1 LIKIENIKKTYSS
14 SDEGRVLKG
23 INLEF
28 GKTGFVCILGK
39 SGSGK
44 STLLNIIGGL
54 DKGEGTI
61 SYEDVKVNHYDSKKI
76 DLYRS
81 KNIGYIFQNYL
92 LLQDLTVYENI
103 DVALSLAGVNN
114 AVERKNRIEKCLKIV
129 GLDRYKRRMSSALS
143 GGQQQ
148 RVAIARAL
156 AKDSKILICDEPTG
170 NLDSINTIE
179 IMKILKSIS
188 KTKLIIMV
196 THNNDMAKR
205 FADRIINLVDGEI
218 ISDKENQGKGA
229 SYSKDIIE
237 LSSLENETIKSGNL
251 EIVSYKD
258 KESSE
263 PLKLSVIEYQ
273 GKVKIVIESSH
284 QLLNDDYAI
293 IDTLEA
299 EEEEKEVDLEFNNSY
314 VGDKKVGIFKR
325 IKSSCQK
332 VYGAK
337 KATKVLYTFFSIFG
351 ILISFF
357 IYFASNL
364 NSIYVSEDES
374 KSTTDNYFMNRTI
387 FSLDPDNN
395 KQAKNYVY
403 RDELYNWIE
412 EDNGIIGVRPV
423 RFDQRFFSHHSCD
436 DLRYLNKTY
445 TKGTKIKIDVVRYN
459 DIEKEIDEFYLGRNI
474 ENDYEV
480 LITKSYL
487 KLYLEDYRIN
497 NKTIEDSVVLD
508 SEINFGFGGC
518 TFKVVGVVESDA
530 NSVICKDDEYLEF
543 VNGAQKSL
551 ESNALSY
558 IFSNAKVMTDEEYLE
573 YKGLDQLPKIY
584 RDWDLKPGVDSVNV
598 YYTRPVLRN
607 AINYSVRLSQLNMIG
622 ALEDEEE
629 IIVFDTKTNKNSYKK
644 FLSLFYDKLT
654 DNSKFSTEG
663 LPLNFKS
670 FEKIEKD
677 ERLIT
682 YLNDNNVNT
691 IGNGDVIISKDLY
704 DIIKTINPNRT
715 ISSCSIVGYYESDLG
730 IFDIYTNNVTYDV
743 LNIKYMTPV
752 DGNLDLIVVEDY
764 EKANEFLKDL
774 GYKIVNMNDYY
785 RDQVYELIKRIFFI
799 VIIAIAIIV
808 SLFMFMTNR
817 SKMIKNIYTIGVF
830 RALGV
835 HKKTIYKTFFI
846 DSLTVTTLTMALSY
860 TLTYVA
866 INLFS
871 YFYKTPP
878 YEFALFAVG
887 FGVMYLVNLFF
898 SMMPLILLLK
908 KTPREITIKYDI

>member
-1 LIKIENIKKTYSS
+1 MIKIENIKKTYSS
-14 SDEGRVLKG
+14 TNEGRVLKG
-23 INLEF
+23 ISLEF
-28 GKTGFVCILGK
+28 GNTGFVCILGK

-61 SYEDVKVNHYDSKKI
+61 IYEDVKVDHYDAKKI

-114 AVERKNRIEKCLKIV
+114 ALERKNRIEKCLKIV
-129 GLDRYKRRMSSALS
+129 GLDRYKRRVSSALS

-188 KTKLIIMV
+188 KTKLVIMV
-196 THNNDMAKR
+196 THNKDMAKR
-205 FADRIINLVDGEI
+205 FADRIIKLVDGEI
-218 ISDKENQGKGA
+218 VSDKENEGKGA
-229 SYSKDIIE
+229 SFSKDIIE
-237 LSSLENETIKSGNL
+237 LSSLENKIINDKGI

-258 KESSE
+258 DEFSE
-263 PLKLSVIEYQ
+263 PLKLSIIEYQ
-273 GKVKIVIESSH
+273 GKVKITIESSH
-284 QLLNDDYAI
+284 QILGDDYLI
-293 IDTLEA
+293 VDKLED
-299 EEEEKEVDLEFNNSY
+299 EEDEKEVELTFNNSY
-314 VGDKKVGIFKR
+314 SCDKKIGLFKR
-325 IKSSCQK
+325 LKESCKK

-364 NSIYVSEDES
+364 NSIYISEDES
-374 KSTTDNYFMNRTI
+374 KSTSDNYFSNRTI

-403 RDELYNWIE
+403 RDTLFDWIE
-412 EDNGIIGVRPV
+412 EDNGINGVRPV
-423 RFDQRFFSHHSCD
+423 RFDQRFFAHHNCEE
-436 DLRYLNKTY
+436 LRYLNNTY
-445 TKGTKIKIDVVRYN
+445 TKGTKIKVDIVRYN
-459 DIEKEIDEFYLGRNI
+459 DVRKEVSELYLGRNI

-497 NKTIEDSVVLD
+497 NKTIKDEVVLN
-508 SEINFGFGGC
+508 SEINFGFGDC
-518 TFKVVGVVESDA
+518 SFKVVGVVESDA
-530 NSVICKDDEYLEF
+530 NAVVCRDSVYLEF

-551 ESNALSY
+551 ESNALAY
-558 IFSNAKVMTDEEYLE
+558 IFSNSRAMSEEEYLE
-573 YKGLDQLPKIY
+573 YKNLEELPKIY
-584 RDWDLKPGVDSVNV
+584 RDWELKPGADIVNV
-598 YYTRPVLRN
+598 YYSRSVLRN

-622 ALEDEEE
+622 VLEEE
-629 IIVFDTKTNKNSYKK
+629 EPIVVFDTKFNEKSYKK
-644 FLSLFYDKLT
+644 FLSLFYDNLT
-654 DNSKFSTEG
+654 DNSKFSIEG
-663 LPLNFKS
+663 LPLYFKS
-670 FEKIEKD
+670 FEKMENDQREIV
-677 ERLIT
+677 
-682 YLNDNNVNT
+682 YLNDNSVDT
-691 IGNGDVIISKDLY
+691 LGNGDVIISKDLY

-715 ISSCSIVGYYESDLG
+715 ISSCNIVGYYESDLG
-730 IFDIYTNNVTYDV
+730 IFDIYTNNITYDV
-743 LNIKYMTPV
+743 LNLKYMTSV
-752 DGNLDLIVVEDY
+752 DGNLDLIVVDDY
-764 EKANEFLKDL
+764 GKANEFLKDL
-774 GYKIVNMNDYY
+774 GYKIVNMNDHY

-846 DSLTVTTLTMALSY
+846 DSLTITTLTMALSY
-860 TLTYVA
+860 TLTFVA
-866 INLFS
+866 VNLFS
-871 YFYKTPP
+871 HFYKTPP
-878 YEFALFAVG
+878 YEFGLFIMG
-887 FGVMYLVNLFF
+887 FVIMYLINLFF
-898 SMMPLILLLK
+898 SMMPLVLLLNK
-908 KTPREITIKYDI
+908 SPREITIKYDI